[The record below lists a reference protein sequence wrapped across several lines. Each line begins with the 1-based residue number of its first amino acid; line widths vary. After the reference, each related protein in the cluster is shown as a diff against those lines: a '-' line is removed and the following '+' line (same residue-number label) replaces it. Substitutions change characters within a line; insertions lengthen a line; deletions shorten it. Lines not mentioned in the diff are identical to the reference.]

1 MPSVGSWAVGK
12 SRWKPVRRIP
22 EMNIPVPPFAKGGLV
37 GIGFLPA
44 LQFGVSIPP
53 PPPFAEGVGV
63 FPKGGKHS

>member
-1 MPSVGSWAVGK
+1 
-12 SRWKPVRRIP
+12 
-22 EMNIPVPPFAKGGLV
+22 MNIPVPPFAKGGLV